1 MSRAIIEPRTLRG
14 FADVLP
20 DTGRKRREILQAI
33 EEVYTSF
40 GFDPIQTP
48 AVEYAEILKGKG
60 GAESDKQ
67 MFQFEDQGGRQ
78 VALRFD
84 LTIPLARFVAEH
96 RAALTFPF
104 RAYNIGYVWRGDRPQ
119 RGRFREFTQCD
130 ADIIGETGISADAE
144 ILTIIATA
152 LGRMDLA
159 PISIRM
165 NNRRILN
172 GLLETLDLTDKLFPV
187 LRALDKIEKIGPE
200 AVAAELAEA
209 DVPADTSKRLLAF
222 IDARHGDNADR
233 IAAAS
238 AAIGDSAEG
247 AVGIE
252 DVRQVLDLVG
262 TATGGTAPI
271 QFDPSI
277 VRGLDYYTGIVFEV
291 THDIVREVGAISG
304 GGRYDDL
311 ASLYTTARL
320 PGVGGTIG
328 VSRILS
334 LLDILGRAQD
344 SERARPLVLFT
355 QAPDDD
361 LRAIVGAAGELRA
374 AGTFDVEVYPGPGK
388 HAVQMKYADARSARF
403 TLTLDDATTVSVKDM
418 KSSTR
423 TSCQVYELPALL
435 AKLADQPSGD

>member
-1 MSRAIIEPRTLRG
+1 MSRTIIEPRTLRG

-20 DTGRKRREILQAI
+20 EAGRKRREILQVI
-33 EEVYTSF
+33 EEVYASF

-60 GAESDKQ
+60 GTESDKQ

-84 LTIPLARFVAEH
+84 LTVPLARFVAEH
-96 RAALTFPF
+96 RSVLTFPF

-119 RGRFREFTQCD
+119 RGRFREFIQCD

-152 LGRMDLA
+152 LDRVGLGQ
-159 PISIRM
+159 ISIRM

-172 GLLETLDLTDKLFPV
+172 GLLETLSLTDKLFPV

-209 DVPADTSKRLLAF
+209 GVPSDGSTRLLAF

-238 AAIGDSAEG
+238 AAIGGSAEG
-247 AVGIE
+247 AAGIE
-252 DVRQVLDLVG
+252 EVRQVLDLVG
-262 TATGGTAPI
+262 TATGGKAPI

-291 THDIVREVGAISG
+291 THDVVREVGAISG

-328 VSRILS
+328 VSRIMA
-334 LLDILGRAQD
+334 LLDILGRDQVG
-344 SERARPLVLFT
+344 ERARPLVIFT
-355 QAPDDD
+355 QAPADD
-361 LRAIVGAAGELRA
+361 LRVIVGAATELRA

-403 TLTLDDATTVSVKDM
+403 TLTLDDGSTLSVKDM
-418 KSSTR
+418 RSGAR
-423 TSCQVYELPALL
+423 TSCQVSDLSALL
-435 AKLADQPSGD
+435 TKLADQPAGD